1 MVEVS
6 NCCGAAYREP
16 GWPDV
21 DICSCCNEHSE
32 PITQEEPSI
41 EVIDLDN
48 EFNWAQYKK
57 DIIENTVK
65 AYGSK
70 DNAIIEMHAKIKSL
84 QVEADSLRD
93 MIEEE

>member
-41 EVIDLDN
+41 ETFLKASFD
-48 EFNWAQYKK
+48 WAQYKK
-57 DIIENTVK
+57 GIIENTVK

-84 QVEADSLRD
+84 QVEADSLRE